1 MDFQNRYPYIS
12 AHKKNTISYFRS
24 VPQSSSNYMPS
35 MYQPTMSSLT
45 SNQVGNVHNLHS
57 HGPSPPSHGPPGKPS

>member
-1 MDFQNRYPYIS
+1 
-12 AHKKNTISYFRS
+12 
-24 VPQSSSNYMPS
+24 MPS